1 MLIIVGRSNRS
12 QLRPE
17 SCRSGAAAAETSQ
30 RLLKDR
36 DSQALRSSRS
46 IFEGRYRSRCTR
58 ANTSRVRNDVVT
70 IALLVEHRF
79 PSPVPAPYGARCA
92 VAFWGSG
99 AVEQLFG
106 SWLHEA
112 AQIRR
117 DIPMG
122 ATNPDELR
130 NLGAP
135 SNPCLKHLERL
146 HGKVYI
152 SEREPSSR
160 RPMRQR
166 TSYGC
171 LEQAANERRAPGMW
185 ACTDWKRI
193 ARSKRKTSP
202 SNRWTGSAPPHRAWM
217 GVSSKTSTSK
227 SIAISPHA
235 MPSGS
240 PRIRQYGKVAFGR

>member
-152 SEREPSSR
+152 SERGASLIGQCVSER
-160 RPMRQR
+160 ATEAWNKRPTR
-166 TSYGC
+166 GG
-171 LEQAANERRAPGMW
+171 AP
-185 ACTDWKRI
+185 ACGPAPI
-193 ARSKRKTSP
+193 GSASLARSAR
-202 SNRWTGSAPPHRAWM
+202 HR
-217 GVSSKTSTSK
+217 
-227 SIAISPHA
+227 
-235 MPSGS
+235 
-240 PRIRQYGKVAFGR
+240 PRTAGQDRRRRIEHGWA